1 MMHVFK
7 FQAIYRTVSYHI
19 YKINQSYLNLKQ
31 DISDFLLNMHN
42 KDVKRNMIWTKF
54 DPLKVLIV

>member
-1 MMHVFK
+1 MHVFK

-31 DISDFLLNMHN
+31 NISDFLLNMHN
-42 KDVKRNMIWTKF
+42 KDVKRNMI
-54 DPLKVLIV
+54 